1 MSQRQTNGN
10 SGVPFLKDVP
20 LLGNLF
26 KTQKQ
31 GRNKTELVLMIVPY
45 IIETDN
51 QAEELTRSMA
61 QRFELLELPPA
72 TTVPREVI
80 VQPSVPADGQGQV
93 APKRP
98 Q

>member
-1 MSQRQTNGN
+1 
-10 SGVPFLKDVP
+10 
-20 LLGNLF
+20 
-26 KTQKQ
+26 
-31 GRNKTELVLMIVPY
+31 MIVPY

-72 TTVPREVI
+72 TTVPREI
-80 VQPSVPADGQGQV
+80 LVQPSVPVDGQGPV
-93 APKRP
+93 PVKRP